1 MEVEILINKINNLET
16 RFKYNWLNNLLV
28 SSNNKNF
35 DNISKYVASISAAM
49 YFKDIDTIDRI
60 KNEILI
66 NHLNNLNEND
76 LNELNKIVDKV
87 INLSEYK

>member
-1 MEVEILINKINNLET
+1 MEVEILINKINNLNS

-28 SSNNKNF
+28 SSDNKTF
-35 DNISKYVASISAAM
+35 ENISKYVAAISAAM
-49 YFKDIDTIDRI
+49 YFKDVDTIDKI

-66 NHLNNLNEND
+66 NHINVLDIND
-76 LNELNKIVDKV
+76 FNELNKILDKV